1 MLEKLLASLA
11 ILIYLSLTALLLY
24 RLATGGRGT
33 QKNHLLLVSFS
44 VILIHAYLL
53 YLRLF
58 SGSGLELSFFTVFSL
73 ITWVVTTMIMLAA
86 WREPVENL
94 AIGVFPLAALALVL
108 RLSSDKVHHLSTSLS
123 MGLEVHI
130 VTSIVAYALLS
141 LAALQAILL
150 YVQDSHLR
158 NKHPAGFVR
167 ALPPLETMEQLLF
180 RMIAIGFIILCIS
193 LGTGLFY
200 IEDLISQHK
209 TVLSL
214 GAWIFFAILLFGR
227 WKFGWRGRTAIRW
240 TLTGFAFLLL
250 AYFGSKFVLELILQ
264 RG

>member
-1 MLEKLLASLA
+1 MVDKLLASLA
-11 ILIYLSLTALLLY
+11 ILMYLALTAVLLH
-24 RLATGGRGT
+24 RLASGGQRP
-33 QKNHLLLVSFS
+33 QKNHLLMISLG

-53 YLRLF
+53 YIRLF
-58 SGSGLELSFFTVFSL
+58 SSNGLELSFFTVFSL
-73 ITWVVTTMIMLAA
+73 VSWVITTMILIAA

-94 AIGVFPLAALALVL
+94 AIGVFPIAALALVL
-108 RLSSDKVHHLSTSLS
+108 RLTSNKVHHLSTALS
-123 MGLEVHI
+123 PGLETHI
-130 VTSIVAYALLS
+130 VTSIIAYALLS

-150 YVQDSHLR
+150 YVQDSHLH
-158 NKHPAGFVR
+158 KHPAGFVR
-167 ALPPLETMEQLLF
+167 TLPPLETMEQLLF
-180 RMIAIGFIILCIS
+180 KMIGIGFIILSVS
-193 LGTGLFY
+193 LVTGLFY

-214 GAWIFFAILLFGR
+214 GAWIFFAVLLYGR

-240 TLTGFAFLLL
+240 TLTGFVFLLL